1 MQVKTNDGR
10 DAHSASGIGRIRS
23 PGIEQGGIMLSPEA
37 MTEPSSDGLKEN
49 KKESQSKFLSFF
61 PIRDRRRRFPSF
73 RISVA
78 IALIVKPLI
87 TELSHIRK

>member
-23 PGIEQGGIMLSPEA
+23 PGVEQGGIMLSPEA

-49 KKESQSKFLSFF
+49 KKERKLEQVSFF
-61 PIRDRRRRFPSF
+61 LPDTGQATALPVIPHF
-73 RISVA
+73 RGA
-78 IALIVKPLI
+78 CPNC
-87 TELSHIRK
+87 

>member
-49 KKESQSKFLSFF
+49 KKERKPEQVSFF
-61 PIRDRRRRFPSF
+61 LPDSGQATALPVIPHF
-73 RISVA
+73 RGDC
-78 IALIVKPLI
+78 PNC
-87 TELSHIRK
+87 